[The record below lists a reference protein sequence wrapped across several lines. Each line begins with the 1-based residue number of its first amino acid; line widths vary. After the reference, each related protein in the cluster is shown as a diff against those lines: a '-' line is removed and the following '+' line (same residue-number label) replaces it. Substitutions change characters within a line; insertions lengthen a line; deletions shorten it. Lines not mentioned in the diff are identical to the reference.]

1 MTELFFVRHGQASFG
16 AADYDKLSELGIQQ
30 SRWLGEYFNRRDRQF
45 DSAFCG
51 NLRRHRE
58 TATAISEGLGHTPP
72 LTFDDGLNEF
82 DFQAVVT
89 AYVTQHPQARPAD
102 DAPSSVYYRLLK
114 KSMQAWAAGELDAG
128 QLAESWLEF
137 EARAARIL
145 QQLMQCEA
153 QRVLVVSSG
162 GAIAMMLRHVL
173 GYDPET
179 VIKMNLQI
187 RNASFSQCL
196 VTRSGVHLKSFNNVP
211 HLDHPDRLH
220 AITYS

>member
-30 SRWLGEYFNRRDRQF
+30 SRWLGEYFHRRDRGF
-45 DSAFCG
+45 DYAFCG

-58 TATAISEGLGHTPP
+58 TATAISEGLGHVPP
-72 LTFDDGLNEF
+72 MEFSDGLNEF

-102 DAPSSVYYRLLK
+102 GAPASEYYRLLK
-114 KSMQAWAAGELDAG
+114 KSMQAWAADELDA
-128 QLAESWLEF
+128 QLLPESWLEF
-137 EARAARIL
+137 EDRAATVL
-145 QQLMQCEA
+145 QQLMQCQAE
-153 QRVLVVSSG
+153 RVLVVSSG

-173 GYDPET
+173 GYDPQT

-187 RNASFSQCL
+187 KNASFSQCL
-196 VTRSGVHLKSFNNVP
+196 VSHSGVHLSSFNNVP
-211 HLDHPDRLH
+211 HLDHPERVH